1 MHELL
6 PAILVHDEASFRER
20 LSVVRDLVPVV
31 HLDVMDGAFVSN
43 RTWFD
48 AAVLA
53 SLNTPVRFELH
64 LMVQDPERVIEDTAA
79 IPSVIRYLWHQEVAI
94 HHAQLIETVHAMHKE
109 AGLALNP
116 PTPIDTLVPHID
128 SLDEILVMGAA
139 PGFSGQTLE
148 PHTIDKARSLHERWP
163 HIPIGFDIN
172 VNERTIPALLDA
184 GVTRFCSGG
193 AIFRA
198 EHPERALH
206 SLLELLR

>member
-1 MHELL
+1 MRELL

-20 LSVVRDLVPVV
+20 LAVVGDLVPVV
-31 HLDVMDGAFVSN
+31 HLDIMDGAFVSN

-53 SLNTPVRFELH
+53 SLETPVRFELH
-64 LMVQDPERVIEDTAA
+64 LMVQDPGRIIEETAS
-79 IPSVIRYLWHQEVAI
+79 IPSVIRYLWHQEVSLN
-94 HHAQLIETVHAMHKE
+94 HMHLIETVHAMHKE

-116 PTPIDTLVPHID
+116 PTPIDALAPYARH
-128 SLDEILVMGAA
+128 LDEILVMGAA

-148 PHTIDKARSLHERWP
+148 PHTIEKARSLHERWP

-172 VNERTIPALLDA
+172 VNEETIPALLAA

-198 EHPERALH
+198 KNPVHALR